1 MTKKFHV
8 TGLCVPEKNYMVDMT
23 SRVEEIVHNYV
34 EEGKYFTINRA
45 RQYGKTTLLYL
56 LEKRLQDDYVV
67 IRLSFEAADELFES
81 LYTLAQGLS
90 RKIERVL
97 KRQGV
102 SDEESRIYVKF

>member
-1 MTKKFHV
+1 
-8 TGLCVPEKNYMVDMT
+8 MVDMT

-67 IRLSFEAADELFES
+67 IRLSFEAADEWFES
-81 LYTLAQGLS
+81 LYTLAQGFS

-97 KRQGV
+97 RRQGV